1 MVEIALRL
9 RVRYCHARDDHPR
22 SADEQVRKL
31 RRGRGLAALEGG
43 CVAGSD
49 FVAGARTDRRRM
61 GDEGEDPNAANDP
74 EEEAKSEATTGRK
87 KAVGLITVH
96 PNIRYE
102 PSREVVRCLPTL

>member
-1 MVEIALRL
+1 
-9 RVRYCHARDDHPR
+9 
-22 SADEQVRKL
+22 
-31 RRGRGLAALEGG
+31 
-43 CVAGSD
+43 
-49 FVAGARTDRRRM
+49 M